1 MSTAVAARTYRGS
14 VEVAAAVAL
23 YAIYELVRGFG
34 SDDFGA
40 ARVHTDAIVSLEQH
54 LGLYVE
60 RAVQTA
66 SLAVPGLGSVL
77 GFLYMGLHFL
87 GTAAFLVWVHRR
99 RRDSFPL
106 VRTTLIFS
114 TAIALVGY
122 VLYPAAPPR
131 LANLGFHDA
140 VSSGTGLNLS
150 SDMLGALYNP
160 IAAVPS
166 LHFGYSLIVGVGL
179 ATLARRRWVK
189 IIGALYAPAM
199 LYIIVATGN
208 HFLFDAA
215 AGGLVVAIAYAGARL
230 VASPRAPLPQPV
242 HLPVARYD
250 ETPTRLAA

>member
-1 MSTAVAARTYRGS
+1 MSTAVVARTYRGP

-23 YAIYELVRGFG
+23 YAMYELVRGFG
-34 SDDFGA
+34 GEDFSA
-40 ARVHTDAIVSLEQH
+40 ARLHTDKIVALEQH

-60 RAVQTA
+60 HGIQAA
-66 SLAVPGLGSVL
+66 SLAVPGLGSLL
-77 GFLYMGLHFL
+77 GFLYMGLHFF

-99 RRDSFPL
+99 RRDSFAL
-106 VRTTLIFS
+106 VRTTIVFS

-150 SDMLGALYNP
+150 SDALGALYNP

-166 LHFGYSLIVGVGL
+166 LHFGYAVIVGVGL
-179 ATLARRRWVK
+179 AALARRRWVK
-189 IIGALYAPAM
+189 IVGALYAPAM

-230 VASPRAPLPQPV
+230 VAPPPTPLPQPV
-242 HLPVARYD
+242 HLPVATQRS
-250 ETPTRLAA
+250 TPACLAA